1 MMKFSAPENSELVT
15 AWLSSDLYPQKTKKK
30 FMILTGHKT
39 KQNKTKCFSV
49 LFYRKLMRAV
59 DSFYRKIEE

>member
-1 MMKFSAPENSELVT
+1 MKFSAPENSELAT

-30 FMILTGHKT
+30 IHDSSLP
-39 KQNKTKCFSV
+39 QNKTKCFSV
-49 LFYRKLMRAV
+49 LFYRKLMRTV